1 MSSLRDLTKIELG
14 ALVVRGQDFVSWVA
28 SECNE
33 DIPTYVVTSEPKI
46 CMGILCVDIMGE
58 KIMLD
63 VPVGKLMPI
72 GL

>member
-1 MSSLRDLTKIELG
+1 MSSLSDLTKIELG
-14 ALVVRGQDFVSWVA
+14 ALVVRGHDFVSWVS
-28 SECNE
+28 SECKD
-33 DIPTYVVTSEPKI
+33 DIPTYIVTSEPKI